1 MLDKNHQ
8 KVRWD
13 INNALE
19 QGGLDMS
26 ISNDGTVVIIKK
38 YANRRLYCTS
48 TSTYITLETLADLVR
63 RGIEFEVQ
71 DAKTG
76 EDLTR
81 QILTQIIFERENKG
95 EGALPVDFLRQLISF
110 YGGGSQSM
118 LPTWL
123 DMSMNSFAEWQK
135 NWSQASEEPAGL
147 EVLFAKQIRT
157 NAEIFER
164 TMKMFASGG
173 RGDTAA
179 GDAAVNARP
188 TTSEP
193 SRGGPAAD
201 EDAVASLKVQL
212 ERMQDQLN
220 ALTNR

>member
-1 MLDKNHQ
+1 
-8 KVRWD
+8 
-13 INNALE
+13 
-19 QGGLDMS
+19 MS

-48 TSTYITLETLADLVR
+48 TSSYITLETLADLVR
-63 RGIEFEVQ
+63 RGIDFEVQ

-135 NWSQASEEPAGL
+135 NWSEAAQEPAGL
-147 EVLFAKQIRT
+147 ETLFAKQIRN
-157 NAEIFER
+157 NAKIFEQ
-164 TMKMFASGG
+164 TMKMFAGG
-173 RGDTAA
+173 ANGYARSDSDEMNRRDAETEPARSQSTETGEDDAMAA
-179 GDAAVNARP
+179 MKA
-188 TTSEP
+188 
-193 SRGGPAAD
+193 
-201 EDAVASLKVQL
+201 QL
-212 ERMQDQLN
+212 ERMQDQLD
-220 ALTNR
+220 ALANRRNPNRFT

>member
-1 MLDKNHQ
+1 
-8 KVRWD
+8 
-13 INNALE
+13 
-19 QGGLDMS
+19 MS

-48 TSTYITLETLADLVR
+48 TSSYITLETLADLVR
-63 RGIEFEVQ
+63 RGIDFEVQ

-135 NWSQASEEPAGL
+135 NWSEAAQEPAGL
-147 EVLFAKQIRT
+147 ETLFAKQIRN
-157 NAEIFER
+157 NAKIFEQ
-164 TMKMFASGG
+164 TMKMFAGG
-173 RGDTAA
+173 ANGYARSDSDEMNRRDAETEPARSQSTETGEDDAMAA
-179 GDAAVNARP
+179 MEA
-188 TTSEP
+188 
-193 SRGGPAAD
+193 
-201 EDAVASLKVQL
+201 QL
-212 ERMQDQLN
+212 ERMQDQLD
-220 ALTNR
+220 ALANRRNPNRFT

>member
-1 MLDKNHQ
+1 
-8 KVRWD
+8 
-13 INNALE
+13 
-19 QGGLDMS
+19 MS

-48 TSTYITLETLADLVR
+48 TSSYITLETLADLVR
-63 RGIEFEVQ
+63 RGIDFEVQ

-135 NWSQASEEPAGL
+135 NWSEAAQEPAGL
-147 EVLFAKQIRT
+147 ETLFAKQIRN
-157 NAEIFER
+157 NAKIFER
-164 TMKMFASGG
+164 TMKMFAGG
-173 RGDTAA
+173 ANGYAKSDSDEMNRRDAETEPARSQSTETGEDDAMAA
-179 GDAAVNARP
+179 MKA
-188 TTSEP
+188 
-193 SRGGPAAD
+193 
-201 EDAVASLKVQL
+201 QL
-212 ERMQDQLN
+212 ERMQDQLD
-220 ALTNR
+220 ALANRRNPNRFT

>member
-1 MLDKNHQ
+1 
-8 KVRWD
+8 
-13 INNALE
+13 
-19 QGGLDMS
+19 MS

-48 TSTYITLETLADLVR
+48 TSSYITLETLADLVR
-63 RGIEFEVQ
+63 RGIDFEVQ

-135 NWSQASEEPAGL
+135 NWSEAAQEPAGL
-147 EVLFAKQIRT
+147 ETLFAKQIRN
-157 NAEIFER
+157 NAKIFER
-164 TMKMFASGG
+164 TMKMFAGG
-173 RGDTAA
+173 GNGYAKSDSDEMNRRDAETEPARSQSTETGEDDAMAA
-179 GDAAVNARP
+179 MKA
-188 TTSEP
+188 
-193 SRGGPAAD
+193 
-201 EDAVASLKVQL
+201 QL
-212 ERMQDQLN
+212 ERMQDQLD
-220 ALTNR
+220 ALANRRNPNRFT

>member
-1 MLDKNHQ
+1 
-8 KVRWD
+8 
-13 INNALE
+13 
-19 QGGLDMS
+19 MS

-48 TSTYITLETLADLVR
+48 TSSYITLETLADLVR
-63 RGIEFEVQ
+63 RGIDFEVQ

-135 NWSQASEEPAGL
+135 NWSEAAQEPAGL
-147 EVLFAKQIRT
+147 ETLFAKQIRN
-157 NAEIFER
+157 NAKIFER
-164 TMKMFASGG
+164 TMKMFAGG
-173 RGDTAA
+173 ANGYARSDSDEMNRRDAETEPARSQSTETGEDDAMAA
-179 GDAAVNARP
+179 MKA
-188 TTSEP
+188 
-193 SRGGPAAD
+193 
-201 EDAVASLKVQL
+201 QL
-212 ERMQDQLN
+212 ERMQDQLD
-220 ALTNR
+220 ALANRRNPNRFT